1 MLLVAVMAPLAAADA
16 KSVFAKAAPSVVV
29 VRSQDS
35 YGEQMAQGSGV
46 IIDEGVVVTNC
57 HVVDDATNVSI
68 HYQESRV
75 RSNGRSYIISS
86 NLGVE
91 VVARHGQWDL
101 CLLHALRL
109 VRSPGMKVAEMGA
122 TKLLA
127 VGEDVYAIGAPQ
139 GLDLSLSRGI
149 VSQLRRSHDGAPIVQ
164 TDAAISPG
172 SSGGGL
178 FNGDGD
184 LVGITAYKRVGG
196 ESLNF
201 AIPVEAVAAFLATS
215 GYPHW
220 EALIEKA
227 MWLGWHQHKYKEAVS
242 FANKAL
248 ALVEKQKGRNHPDT
262 AAVLNDFAFI
272 YTGRVF
278 ASQDEYASALP
289 LYRRA
294 LEIQEA
300 ALGENH
306 TSVATTLDNLADVY
320 REQGKYSLALPLY
333 KRALKIRE
341 DALKK
346 YPHTEPAGMFWT
358 GTRKK
363 EVLGTNHREVATILD
378 DLADVYK
385 LQGDYA
391 LALPLYRRVV
401 DIYEAKYGKGD
412 RAGLAIS
419 PLMKLAEAY
428 EDYGY
433 YASAA
438 PVYRRI
444 LEIEDMEYEDKTY
457 LVRTLEKLALVYEKQ
472 GEYAS
477 AVPLLQRVLNIQE
490 AANDSESM
498 TKPVR
503 DNLARLYDEMG
514 EEDKAAAVRAG
525 E

>member
-1 MLLVAVMAPLAAADA
+1 MAPLAAADA

-29 VRSQDS
+29 VRAQDS
-35 YGEQMAQGSGV
+35 YGEQITQGSGV
-46 IIDEGVVVTNC
+46 IVGEGVVITNC
-57 HVVDDATNVSI
+57 HVVDVNGVAEV
-68 HYQESRV
+68 RV
-75 RSNGRSYIISS
+75 HFQSQRGDFSTRG
-86 NLGVE
+86 NLGVD
-91 VVARHGQWDL
+91 VVARYEQWDL
-101 CLLHALRL
+101 CLLNMLYFERGL
-109 VRSPGMKVAEMGA
+109 PVAKMGA
-122 TKLLA
+122 AKSL
-127 VGEDVYAIGAPQ
+127 VIGEEVYAVGAPQ
-139 GLDLSLSRGI
+139 GLELSLSRGI
-149 VSQLRRSHDGAPIVQ
+149 VSQLRRGDHKAPVVQ

-178 FNGDGD
+178 FNGDGE

-196 ESLNF
+196 ENLNF
-201 AIPVEAVAAFLATS
+201 AIPVETVADLLLTS
-215 GYPHW
+215 GYPKW
-220 EALIEKA
+220 ENIIAKA
-227 MWLGWHQHKYKEAVS
+227 TWLGWNQRKYKEAVS
-242 FANKAL
+242 LAKRAL
-248 ALVEKQKGRNHPDT
+248 AVVEKQKGRNHPDT
-262 AAVLNDFAFI
+262 AAVLNDFAYI
-272 YTGRVF
+272 YAGRLF
-278 ASQDEYASALP
+278 ASQDEYDSALP

-294 LEIQEA
+294 LEIQEV
-300 ALGENH
+300 ALGKNH

-320 REQGKYSLALPLY
+320 RRQGKYSLALPLY
-333 KRALKIRE
+333 HRALKIRE

-358 GTRKK
+358 GTREK
-363 EVLGTNHREVATILD
+363 EVLGTNHREVAAILD
-378 DLADVYK
+378 DLAYVYK
-385 LQGDYA
+385 LQGDYD

-401 DIYEAKYGKGD
+401 DIYEAKYGQGG
-412 RAGLAIS
+412 RAGLAIT
-419 PLMKLAEAY
+419 PLMQLAEAY
-428 EDYGY
+428 EEYGD

-490 AANDSESM
+490 AANDSEAM